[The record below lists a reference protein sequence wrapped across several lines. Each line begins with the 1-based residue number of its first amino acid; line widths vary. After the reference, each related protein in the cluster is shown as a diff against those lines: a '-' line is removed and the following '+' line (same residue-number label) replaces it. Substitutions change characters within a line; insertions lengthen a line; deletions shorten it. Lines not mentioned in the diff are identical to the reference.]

1 MSTPDPRH
9 DLPELNEL
17 PPSDDA
23 LMERVKARDL
33 HAFSLLF
40 DRYARPV
47 YAMAAHLLGPTEAE
61 EIVQEVFWRVWHRAH
76 QYESTRG
83 SVRVWIMAV
92 ARHLAL
98 DAIKRHSQER
108 RVMAVEEIDL
118 LLANAPATQVDVE
131 EMVWARQRVDAIQKA
146 LHELPDVQRR
156 VILLAYFG
164 GFSQSDIASHLGWPL
179 GTVKKRVRLALQKL
193 RTYLRNWGEVG

>member
-17 PPSDDA
+17 PPRDDA

-61 EIVQEVFWRVWHRAH
+61 EIVQEVFWRVWKPP
-76 QYESTRG
+76 QQNQTTRET
-83 SVRVWIMAV
+83 VRECIMPV
-92 ARHLAL
+92 PRH
-98 DAIKRHSQER
+98 
-108 RVMAVEEIDL
+108 
-118 LLANAPATQVDVE
+118 
-131 EMVWARQRVDAIQKA
+131 
-146 LHELPDVQRR
+146 
-156 VILLAYFG
+156 
-164 GFSQSDIASHLGWPL
+164 
-179 GTVKKRVRLALQKL
+179 
-193 RTYLRNWGEVG
+193 